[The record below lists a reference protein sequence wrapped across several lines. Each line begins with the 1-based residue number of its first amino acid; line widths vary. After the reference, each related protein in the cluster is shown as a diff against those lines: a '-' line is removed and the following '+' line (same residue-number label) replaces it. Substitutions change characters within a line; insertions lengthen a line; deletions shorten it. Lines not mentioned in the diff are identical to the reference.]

1 MSIIHNGS
9 ELPSDYDFL
18 MDKWKLKSVT
28 GDIKPE
34 KPSFCVFNN
43 SVLALEM
50 LKKHVDRNSKM
61 CLHTDV
67 DVDGIGTT
75 YILKKALEVLGSNN
89 HLLLINKDKV
99 HGIQQKHVDY
109 FKINPIDLMIIT
121 DSSSNEIEIIKKFN
135 CDVLCI
141 DHHDLLHEDLSGK
154 CEDGIHNYV
163 IVNNT
168 IGNSNQEQDNLWL
181 RNKNNLAFE
190 KLDEYIG
197 EKDMSC
203 GLVVYELLRLYCEC
217 FANIKLIE
225 NLMLFQWVGI
235 TLITDVINT
244 LNNRNQW
251 YLDKTVCNM
260 DTETSLRIMMQAINN
275 FKASLDKSY
284 IGYTFAPLI
293 NKTIRAGA
301 SNVALSTVINN
312 PSEILNLQQYSK
324 LQQEV
329 IEKVCN
335 VESIDNST
343 CLRVLL
349 PRKFNQPSVSLD
361 IGQFNVSPNYSG
373 VIASKL
379 SGDNGKNAAVYI
391 LKNDIC
397 KGSFRGKHKGID
409 YRKYFEKLSKD
420 VYAQGHP
427 GAFGF
432 ELKQEQLK
440 YLMDNISS
448 IEPTEEE
455 KPWLTAGN
463 MTPSEYGKYHIS
475 SIEEFKRQGYLW
487 RIAIGNS
494 KVNSNDEINI
504 RVKDSDV
511 VLKSTKGKL
520 FIYDV
525 LGMECKAFNLL
536 NGKYFDVYAE
546 YTNEINMF
554 IREAKTT

>member
-1 MSIIHNGS
+1 MAIIHNGS

-18 MDKWKLKSVT
+18 MDKWELKSVT
-28 GDIKPE
+28 GDVKPE
-34 KPSFCVFNN
+34 KPPFCIFNN
-43 SVLALEM
+43 IALALEM
-50 LKKHVDRNSKM
+50 LKKHIDKNSKM

-75 YILKKALEVLGSNN
+75 YILKKTLENLGSSN
-89 HLLLINKDKV
+89 HILLINKDKV

-121 DSSSNEIEIIKKFN
+121 DSSSNEIDIIKQFN

-141 DHHDLLHEDLSGK
+141 DHHELLHNDLCGK
-154 CEDGIHNYV
+154 CNDGIHNYI

-168 IGNSNQEQDNLWL
+168 IRNNNQEQDNLWL
-181 RNKNNLAFE
+181 RSKNISAFE
-190 KLDEYIG
+190 QLNDYTG
-197 EKDMSC
+197 DKDMSC
-203 GLVVYELLRLYCEC
+203 GLVVYELLRIYCEC
-217 FANIKLIE
+217 FANPKLIE
-225 NLMLFQWVGI
+225 NLMLYQWVGI

-244 LNNRNQW
+244 LNDRNQW
-251 YLDKTVCNM
+251 YLDKTSFNM
-260 DTETSLRIMMQAINN
+260 DVEPSLRIMMQSISD
-275 FKASLDKSY
+275 FKATLDKSY

-293 NKTIRAGA
+293 NKAIRAGA

-312 PSEILNLQQYSK
+312 PHGILNLQQYAK

-335 VESIDNST
+335 VITVNETTNQ
-343 CLRVLL
+343 RVLL
-349 PRKFNQPSVSLD
+349 PRKFTQPSIMLD

-373 VIASKL
+373 VIASRL
-379 SGDNGKNAAVYI
+379 GGDNNKNAAVYI
-391 LKNDIC
+391 MENELC
-397 KGSFRGKHKGID
+397 RGSFRGKHKKVD
-409 YRKYFEKLSKD
+409 YREYFEKYSND
-420 VYAQGHP
+420 IYAQGHP

-432 ELKQEQLK
+432 KLSPEQLT
-440 YLMDNISS
+440 YLMNNISS

-463 MTPSEYGKYHIS
+463 MTPSEYGKYHITS
-475 SIEEFKRQGYLW
+475 MDEFKRQGYLW

-494 KVNSNDEINI
+494 KVTSNDEIYI
-504 RVKDSDV
+504 RVKASDV
-511 VLKSTKGKL
+511 VLKATKGKL

-525 LGMECKAFNLL
+525 LGMECKAFSLL
-536 NGKYFDVYAE
+536 EGKYFNVYAE

-554 IREAKTT
+554 IRQS

>member
-1 MSIIHNGS
+1 MAIIYNGR
-9 ELPSDYDFL
+9 ELPSDYDLL
-18 MDKWKLKSVT
+18 MEKWELKSVT
-28 GDIKPE
+28 GDVKPE
-34 KPSFCVFNN
+34 KPQFCIFNN
-43 SVLALEM
+43 CTLALEM
-50 LKKHVDRNSKM
+50 LKKHVDRNSKI

-75 YILKKALEVLGSNN
+75 YILKKTLENLGSNN
-89 HLLLINKDKV
+89 HILLINKDKV

-121 DSSSNEIEIIKKFN
+121 DSSSNEINTIKQFN

-141 DHHDLLHEDLSGK
+141 DHHDLLHNDLYGK
-154 CEDGIHNYV
+154 CNDGIHEYI

-168 IGNSNQEQDNLWL
+168 IGNSNQDKDNLWL
-181 RNKNNLAFE
+181 RSKNISAFE
-190 KLDEYIG
+190 QLNNYTGDS
-197 EKDMSC
+197 DMSC

-217 FANIKLIE
+217 FANPKLLE
-225 NLMLFQWVGI
+225 NLMLYQWVGI

-244 LNNRNQW
+244 LNERNQW
-251 YLDKTVCNM
+251 YLYKTCFNM
-260 DTETSLRIMMQAINN
+260 DVEPSLRVMMKSINS
-275 FKASLDKSY
+275 FKATLDKSY

-293 NKTIRAGA
+293 NKAIRAGA

-312 PSEILNLQQYSK
+312 PSGILNLQQYAK

-335 VESIDNST
+335 VETVNEDT
-343 CLRVLL
+343 GVRVLL
-349 PRKFNQPSVSLD
+349 PRKFKQPAISLD
-361 IGQFNVSPNYSG
+361 IGQFEVSPNYSG
-373 VIASKL
+373 VIASRL

-391 LKNDIC
+391 MEDNLC
-397 KGSFRGKHKGID
+397 RGSFRGKYKIVD
-409 YRKYFEKLSKD
+409 YRSYFEKLSDD

-432 ELKQEQLK
+432 RLKPEQLK
-440 YLMDNISS
+440 HLMDNISS
-448 IEPTEEE
+448 IEPTGEE

-463 MTPSEYGKYHIS
+463 MSPDEYGKYHIT
-475 SIEEFKRQGYLW
+475 SIDEFKRHGYLW

-494 KVNSNDEINI
+494 KVTSNDEINI
-504 RVKDSDV
+504 RVKASDV
-511 VLKSTKGKL
+511 VLKATRGKL

-525 LGMECKAFNLL
+525 LGMECKAFHLL
-536 NGKYFDVYAE
+536 NGKYFNIYAE

-554 IREAKTT
+554 IRQV